1 MCWAYHNLIK
11 NFPWK
16 CRNFHIIVKTDKLNF
31 WFPLCNSVAARI
43 LYTKCIQM
51 IIKLRNRSFFLLL
64 LTDMRCK
71 RIYQKSSSS
80 HQQFHH
86 TFSVS
91 YIIII
96 IITYNLIT
104 TLTMYTNIFKA
115 LYLAATSTT
124 SFFWKAPHIIRT
136 NRKLYLI
143 YAYVKILSHVLIVLC
158 WQCSWKA
165 LISRSFLSL
174 V

>member
-1 MCWAYHNLIK
+1 
-11 NFPWK
+11 
-16 CRNFHIIVKTDKLNF
+16 
-31 WFPLCNSVAARI
+31 
-43 LYTKCIQM
+43 M

-124 SFFWKAPHIIRT
+124 FFFWKAPHIIRT

-143 YAYVKILSHVLIVLC
+143 YASVCKDLKSRINCIMLTVQLKSPYKQIFFVSCLASISYINYQKVVLGFDLKNVINKYFVYIRLF
-158 WQCSWKA
+158 CS
-165 LISRSFLSL
+165 LNSGYN
-174 V
+174 